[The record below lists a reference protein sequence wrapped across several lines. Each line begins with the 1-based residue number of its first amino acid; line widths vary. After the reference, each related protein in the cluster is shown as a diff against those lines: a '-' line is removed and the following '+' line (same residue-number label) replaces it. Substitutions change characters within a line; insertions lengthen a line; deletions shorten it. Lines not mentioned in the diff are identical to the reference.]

1 MSKIAPVKWKSIT
14 RSIRQCY
21 LKDWSEICL
30 SDSFC
35 HMLMQ
40 YLSFL
45 ADASE
50 AKGWNGDFR
59 LKKELYWISSLD
71 PLISK
76 FYRQQDIRF
85 NNGAQFERAADN
97 FEETLS
103 VRERRAAGKD
113 ETGNVGT
120 FYDVSQNDLEAL
132 PRKFKLYVVGNLTSL
147 HTMFKGC

>member
-1 MSKIAPVKWKSIT
+1 
-14 RSIRQCY
+14 
-21 LKDWSEICL
+21 
-30 SDSFC
+30 
-35 HMLMQ
+35 MQ

-97 FEETLS
+97 FGETLPG
-103 VRERRAAGKD
+103 RERRAAGKD

-132 PRKFKLYVVGNLTSL
+132 PRKFKLYMVGNLTSL
-147 HTMFKGC
+147 HTMFKEC